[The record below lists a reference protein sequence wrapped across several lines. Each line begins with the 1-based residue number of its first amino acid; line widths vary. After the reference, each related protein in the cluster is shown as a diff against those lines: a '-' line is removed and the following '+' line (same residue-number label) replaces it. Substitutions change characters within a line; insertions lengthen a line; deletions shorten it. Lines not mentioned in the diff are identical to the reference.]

1 MTAASSTTDILHRAA
16 LFRGLPPAAL
26 ARVAGAARPARLAAG
41 QCLYREGDTCADV
54 AILGDGLIR
63 VFKAC
68 PSGREITLYHV
79 EPGEPC
85 LVNVVCAYLQ
95 SPTPAS
101 ATVERPG
108 TAVLVPHA
116 LFHELVG
123 SAAPL
128 RDQLF
133 ASIARRMLDLMLLI
147 EEVAFRRMDRRLA
160 SYLRKRFDQ
169 SRSGELWLEITHE
182 EIAADLG
189 SAREVISRLM
199 KEFERLG
206 VVQQGRGRIGLRDAG
221 RLQDLADLD
230 LADGKS
236 GPV

>member
-1 MTAASSTTDILHRAA
+1 MTAASSPTDILHRAA
-16 LFRGLPPAAL
+16 LFRGLPPPAL

-63 VFKAC
+63 VFKSC

-85 LVNVVCAYLQ
+85 LVNVLCAYLQ

-108 TAVLVPHA
+108 PAVLVPHA
-116 LFHELVG
+116 VFHELIG
-123 SAAPL
+123 AAAPL

-133 ASIARRMLDLMLLI
+133 GSIARRMLDLMLLV

-169 SRSGELWLEITHE
+169 SRSDELWLEITHE

-189 SAREVISRLM
+189 SAREVISRLV

-206 VVQQGRGRIGLRDAG
+206 VVQQGRGRIGLRDPG
-221 RLQDLADLD
+221 RLQDLADID